1 MSGSGLA
8 VADNED
14 RATDLLIWA
23 ENGRKRIA
31 EQITLPLAPFAVI
44 EVSGHDLSPVAR
56 AALESAGYTVILEWL
71 SPATVQQQIEENV
84 ARSVRQQMVA
94 AGIEG
99 EQLEEIVKSAVAQL
113 AVQRTPGAVMQRDSI
128 VVPHELAHKWL
139 ARAFWPDEAGRPGQ
153 YATPAPDWLDEM
165 IALIA
170 EPDHSH
176 VERREQFWNLYRS
189 DLLAGVEPRFADLL
203 AFLAATH
210 PMEGRMDRQSRGF
223 TVQVFDTNDPAFKG
237 VNPAE
242 YYLQALLFW
251 DFLRAQGLNDAVL
264 NRLLVEVASG
274 GSLEQFLATDGAHL
288 GLPQTLAELAV
299 RWRSWLAET
308 ERHLR

>member
-8 VADNED
+8 VADNDE
-14 RATDLLIWA
+14 RATDLLTWA
-23 ENGRKRIA
+23 EDGRRRIA
-31 EQITLPLAPFAVI
+31 EQIALPLAPFAVI

-56 AALESAGYTVILEWL
+56 TALQSAGYTVVLEWL
-71 SPATVQQQIEENV
+71 SPARVQQQMEENV
-84 ARSVRQQMVA
+84 AHSVRQQMVA

-113 AVQRTPGAVMQRDSI
+113 AVQRTSAAVTQRDSI

-139 ARAFWPDEAGRPGQ
+139 VRAFWPDEAGRPGQ

-170 EPDHSH
+170 EPDHSQ
-176 VERREQFWNLYRS
+176 VDRREQFWNLYRS
-189 DLLAGVEPRFADLL
+189 DLVAGVEPQFADLL

-210 PMEGRMDRQSRGF
+210 PMEGRMDRQGRGF

-251 DFLRAQGLNDAVL
+251 DFLRAQGFDDAAL
-264 NRLLVEVASG
+264 YRLVVAVTSG
-274 GSLEQFLATDGAHL
+274 GSLEQFLATDGVHL
-288 GLPQTLAELAV
+288 GLPQTIAELAV
-299 RWRSWLAET
+299 QWRTWLAET
-308 ERHLR
+308 ERYQR